1 MQSLDSKRSMDNA
14 LDKVKSCRERLAGC
28 LFKIP
33 PTSLKKELSLR
44 DDLRTGSL
52 SSHMLRVTEDLTPTL
67 EDAVQLACNNLGF
80 PREILDVYVRPK
92 NENNAFSSTD
102 GARAKVVFN
111 SYLVESSNLEELA
124 YVVGHELGHYIF
136 PEANVR
142 QLTPNIEGCMISRFS
157 EFTMDRIG
165 LIACR
170 SVDKAVSAELKSLSG
185 LSNKH
190 LRMDATA
197 IVAQWREASQS
208 QDMADIWLL
217 ATHPPTGMRAKAL
230 IQFFGSDAYRQA
242 TGLTGGVPIELV
254 NSTLEE
260 ELNQVLDNK
269 AQNLISEKLDK
280 LSAWLFAFV
289 ASRGIKLRLANLRH
303 GLCTAPDDMLEKC
316 FQIIMEDTPENNRE
330 KLSNEKL
337 IKILKESCAVAPGHT
352 RNYLQSVAESSIEI
366 KPLIQQLDA
375 ISRQQGII
383 ITTSKN

>member
-1 MQSLDSKRSMDNA
+1 MDKA
-14 LDKVKSCRERLAGC
+14 IDKVRSCREKLAAC

-33 PTSLKKELSLR
+33 PTSLIKELSLK
-44 DDLRTGSL
+44 DDIRTGSL

-67 EDAVQLACNNLGF
+67 EDAVKFACNNLGF

-92 NENNAFSSTD
+92 NESNAFSSTD
-102 GARAKVVFN
+102 GSRAKVVFN
-111 SYLVESSNLEELA
+111 SYLVETSNRDELA

-142 QLTPNIEGCMISRFS
+142 QLTPNIEGCMISRYS

-185 LSNKH
+185 LSSKH
-190 LRMDATA
+190 LRIDATA
-197 IVAQWREASQS
+197 IVAQWREASKS
-208 QDMADIWLL
+208 EDMADIWLL
-217 ATHPPTGMRAKAL
+217 GTHPPTGMRAKAL

-242 TGLTGGVPIELV
+242 AGLTGGIPIELV

-260 ELNQVLDNK
+260 ELNQVLDDK
-269 AQNLISEKLDK
+269 AKYLITEKLNK

-303 GLCTAPDDMLEKC
+303 GLCTAPDDMLERC
-316 FQIIMEDTPENNRE
+316 FKIVMEDTAENDRE

-337 IKILKESCAVAPGHT
+337 INILRESCAIAPGHT
-352 RNYLQSVAESSIEI
+352 RNYLQSVSESSKEMQ
-366 KPLIQQLDA
+366 PLIQQLDA
-375 ISRQQGII
+375 LSRQQGII
-383 ITTSKN
+383 INTP